1 MLATAQQHRVVR
13 GTMNSLSI
21 ARFRRGG
28 ACLFYSALRLGCR
41 PCSPPGLP
49 AMRSAWAASLI
60 VVSGLFLMAE
70 GLVSYTLYNLD
81 FPGDDRD
88 EQP

>member
-1 MLATAQQHRVVR
+1 ML
-13 GTMNSLSI
+13 
-21 ARFRRGG
+21 
-28 ACLFYSALRLGCR
+28 
-41 PCSPPGLP
+41 
-49 AMRSAWAASLI
+49 SAWAASLI

-81 FPGDDRD
+81 FPGDDHD